1 MNTML
6 IIPVMPNK
14 EEAWR
19 RFVQALQGSQS
30 QAFAVWRRQLDLH
43 IEQAWLYET
52 PGGTAVIVN
61 LSIGDS
67 QTALARLAKMGT
79 PFERWLRQ
87 QILTLHGLDLMKI
100 AQATNDS
107 LTFLLTADK
116 F

>member
-1 MNTML
+1 ML

-30 QAFAVWRRQLDLH
+30 RAFRIWCCQLDLLV
-43 IEQAWLYET
+43 EQVWLYET

-61 LSIGDS
+61 LSVGDS
-67 QTALARLAKMGT
+67 KAVLAQLAKMGT

-87 QILTLHGLDLMKI
+87 QVLILHGLDLLKI
-100 AQATNDS
+100 ARAASYS
-107 LTFLLTADK
+107 LTSLGSWNDIIIK
-116 F
+116 